1 MRWRDVLGRLPTR
14 HRLTIWIAGILTF
27 AGGGAW
33 LAVAT
38 DRPLMWLSDAL
49 VGALLGAV
57 VVAGFLQLL
66 ERAPT
71 QQPARARNV
80 ARR

>member
-1 MRWRDVLGRLPTR
+1 MLGRLPTR

-38 DRPLMWLSDAL
+38 DRPLMWLS
-49 VGALLGAV
+49 GALIGALFGAV
-57 VVAGFLQLL
+57 VVAGFLPLL
-66 ERAPT
+66 EGTPT
-71 QQPARARNV
+71 RQPARATRNA